1 MSLKML
7 TEKQTKNVI
16 AVFSDWASYFWQLQN
31 FRSLVSVM
39 GILALFLD
47 HVLYRFVE
55 CVHAYMYTFVG
66 IFLCASAHAM
76 KA

>member
-16 AVFSDWASYFWQLQN
+16 AVFSGWASSGSS
-31 FRSLVSVM
+31 R
-39 GILALFLD
+39 ILGPWFLLWESWLFFLD